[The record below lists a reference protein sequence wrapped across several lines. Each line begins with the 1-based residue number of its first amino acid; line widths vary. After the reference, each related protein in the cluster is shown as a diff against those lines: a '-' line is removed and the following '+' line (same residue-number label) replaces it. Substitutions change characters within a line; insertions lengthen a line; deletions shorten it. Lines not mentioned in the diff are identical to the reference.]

1 MGNREGGRRKKGEKK
16 KRKVEMIVGQMNR
29 MVKLKVNSKNEQS
42 RAVRCE
48 NRRRSDES

>member
-16 KRKVEMIVGQMNR
+16 KRKGDMIGQMNR

-42 RAVRCE
+42 REVRCE